1 MYKGGPIY
9 SESSLIDHSMTV
21 GFDVLTQY
29 TTLPI
34 SLSDKLLGFEAW
46 AKMATDSE
54 AVQI

>member
-1 MYKGGPIY
+1 MGGPIY

-29 TTLPI
+29 TTLSI
-34 SLSDKLLGFEAW
+34 SLSDTFLGFEAW